1 MNRTIREMTLRMK
14 QNGNGRRRLFHWL
27 SGPMTKGAPV
37 RWNTRKRGGSHVK
50 RDGACNCDSTDSGSC
65 YTLWSVSRSF
75 IGNRPRLGPGESR
88 DRTFG

>member
-37 RWNTRKRGGSHVK
+37 RWNTRKRAGHTSKGMGPAIVIRPILAPVTPSGVSH
-50 RDGACNCDSTDSGSC
+50 G
-65 YTLWSVSRSF
+65 VSLETG
-75 IGNRPRLGPGESR
+75 IV
-88 DRTFG
+88 